1 MGTATKE
8 QDLTQGVDIR
18 GDEAAF
24 IEEKHFK
31 NDWELDDEAK
41 NALGSG
47 VYFFR
52 VVRNGEQ
59 QSGHGW
65 IENGEIVQWG

>member
-41 NALGSG
+41 AALGSG

-65 IENGEIVQWG
+65 IENGEIIQWG